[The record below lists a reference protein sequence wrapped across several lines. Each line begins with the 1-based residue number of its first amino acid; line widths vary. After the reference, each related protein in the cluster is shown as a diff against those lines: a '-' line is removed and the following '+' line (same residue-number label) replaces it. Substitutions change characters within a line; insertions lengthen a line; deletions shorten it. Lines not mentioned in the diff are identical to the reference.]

1 MMVLLDDLNVKLAA
15 QDLRSLAGQ
24 LDQYVDTHRHV
35 CAAEDRRPG
44 AGSLQCSLILPGKAG
59 GEDDAGQTVG
69 GTVLRCCNRPGG

>member
-24 LDQYVDTHRHV
+24 LDQHIDAQRHV
-35 CAAEDRRPG
+35 GAAEDGRFG
-44 AGSLQCSLILPGKAG
+44 AGILQHGLVLGGKAG
-59 GEDDAGQTVG
+59 GADDAGQTVG